1 MGVRNLPL
9 NMPVEVINF
18 EPVNPMISKAT
29 VKIFYTGKNRNNSF
43 ISKEVAEKMIK
54 TLPNIPIVG
63 QYNSGTKDFLGHG
76 HDFTEDENGNIIPSK
91 KTIPYGV
98 VPADTKIWWE
108 AFTDESGQERE
119 YLCSYCYLWT
129 GRYPEAR
136 RIIETGRN
144 NQSMELDPNTIQGE
158 WTKLDKSGP
167 EYFVIKEA
175 VFSALCILGED
186 NEPCFEGAKF
196 DPIIYALQK
205 EKPSIDVEIQN
216 LLFELDVAL
225 SDYKKEEITNFPS
238 KGENKEISLRN
249 SQWKLFDPAF
259 AAKIKKEHPEIWRLG
274 GNIRGNSQYR
284 KLSGALGKKGES
296 LSRAEKDA
304 IKLREAWIARHYE
317 DHLIAGVIA
326 QIKWLAVG
334 SRGESYMKKLVRE
347 EIKKREKRKKN
358 MNHSLYSNAS
368 DLADKM
374 LASIKKLDALAD
386 KFEEQQDAES
396 TDMLDSIIEELN
408 TILDSMSREDAPI
421 QSDPDLTSLESYKKK
436 EEVNLKGID
445 KLKASY
451 EDEEMKKAQMEEEEM
466 KKSQMEDE
474 VGDPAVQMED
484 EDEMKKSQMEDED
497 EEETEEIKK
506 SSMEDEAAA
515 NPEDTKVAAIIKQ
528 MEDLIK
534 NLKKAQG
541 TDEASESA
549 YEDED
554 EDAKAEMIGKHIVK
568 ADEPIEDTAK
578 PTGSGRKHPK
588 SNPPQPMAES
598 EDIYEKYGNLVM
610 ENEDLKMQLEEMKQY
625 KAKIEMEEKESMIE
639 KFSALDPQ
647 FLSNIKKKLQQYSL
661 EQLEAKLSIEA
672 VRSGVRIKSDSRL
685 ATYSL
690 ESDNSDIPGW
700 VAAIEK
706 TKK

>member
-1 MGVRNLPL
+1 VTTKKLPL
-9 NMPVEVINF
+9 NMPIEVINF
-18 EPVNPMISKAT
+18 ESVNPMISKAT
-29 VKIFYTGKNRNNSF
+29 VKILYTGKNRNNSF

-63 QYNSGTKDFLGHG
+63 QYNYGIKDFLGHG
-76 HDFTEDENGNIIPSK
+76 QDFTQDESGNIIPSK

-108 AFTDESGQERE
+108 SFTDKDGQERE

-136 RIIETGRN
+136 RIIETGLN

-158 WTKLDKSGP
+158 WTKLDKGGP

-196 DPIIYALQK
+196 DPISYAIQK

-216 LLFELDVAL
+216 LLFELDQAL
-225 SDYKKEEITNFPS
+225 SDYKKEEVTNFPS
-238 KGENKEISLRN
+238 QGEDKEISLKN

-274 GNIRGNSQYR
+274 GNIKGNSQYR
-284 KLSGALGKKGES
+284 KLSGALGKKAEQ
-296 LSRAEKDA
+296 LTRAEKDA
-304 IKLREAWIARHYE
+304 IKLREAWVARHHKDY
-317 DHLIAGVIA
+317 LIAGVIA

-374 LASIKKLDALAD
+374 LASIKKLDELAD
-386 KFEEQQDAES
+386 KFEEQQDSES
-396 TDMLDSIIEELN
+396 TDMLDSVIEELN
-408 TILDSMSREDAPI
+408 MILDSMSREDNSI
-421 QSDPDLTSLESYKKK
+421 QSDPDLTSLESYIKK

-451 EDEEMKKAQMEEEEM
+451 EDEEMKKVEMEEKEEVKEVEESEVQMEEDVDVE
-466 KKSQMEDE
+466 MEDAAEDLE
-474 VGDPAVQMED
+474 VKMED
-484 EDEMKKSQMEDED
+484 VVESEEKSMSDVINQIE
-497 EEETEEIKK
+497 KLLK
-506 SSMEDEAAA
+506 
-515 NPEDTKVAAIIKQ
+515 
-528 MEDLIK
+528 DLK
-534 NLKKAQG
+534 GAKLS
-541 TDEASESA
+541 DDSA
-549 YEDED
+549 YEDD
-554 EDAKAEMIGKHIVK
+554 KAKMIGKQVVEAEEK
-568 ADEPIEDTAK
+568 DVEPNSA
-578 PTGSGRKHPK
+578 
-588 SNPPQPMAES
+588 AES

-610 ENEDLKMQLEEMKQY
+610 ENEDLKMQLEELKEY
-625 KAKIEMEEKESMIE
+625 KAKIEMEEKDSMIE
-639 KFSALDPQ
+639 KFSALDPE
-647 FLSNIKKKLQQYSL
+647 FLSNIKKKMQQYSL

-672 VRSGVRIKSDSRL
+672 VRSGVRVKSDNRL

-706 TKK
+706 SKK